1 MNKWKE
7 RLIVLAVTVVSL
19 SGCNREEKGFSASG
33 TFEGIEVDVGNLLPG
48 RLLELSG
55 REGDRVSRDSVLA
68 RIDCEKLELERE
80 VVSVQLESAGLDE
93 RLIREKVEAARITL
107 ENDRKNLERTES
119 LFAQKSATQQQLDDI
134 RTRVKLDRSQ
144 LDAAIKEL
152 DRPRISRQEL
162 EARLRLLDRQIADSR
177 VLSPIDGQITERFVE
192 PGEVL
197 TTGQRILRLAD
208 LGRLEIRVY
217 LPARY
222 LGKIKTGQ
230 VLKLR
235 ADGAPEMD
243 YSGRVV
249 WISPEAEFTP
259 KTVQTPEARAE
270 LVYAVKLEVDNP
282 DGVLKIGMPADV
294 FFE

>member
-1 MNKWKE
+1 MSKWKE
-7 RLIVLAVTVVSL
+7 RLIVLAAIIISL

-55 REGDRVSRDSVLA
+55 REGDKVSRDSVLA
-68 RIDCEKLELERE
+68 RIDCEKLGLERE

-93 RLIREKVEAARITL
+93 RLIREKVEAARINL
-107 ENDRKNLERTES
+107 ENDRKNLERTEN

-134 RTRVKLDRSQ
+134 RTRVKLDRNQ
-144 LDAAIKEL
+144 LDAALKEL

-177 VLSPIDGQITERFVE
+177 VISPIDGQITERFVE

-197 TTGQRILRLAD
+197 ATGQRILRLAD

-217 LPARY
+217 LPATY
-222 LGKIKTGQ
+222 LGKVKTGQ
-230 VLKLR
+230 ELKIK
-235 ADGAPEMD
+235 ADGAPERD
-243 YSGRVV
+243 FQGLVV

-282 DGVLKIGMPADV
+282 DDILKIGMPADV